1 MYKISSPTEFVDIF
15 PTLCDMTNLDM
26 PQNLDGISLKP
37 QIEGENNTSKIFAV
51 SQYPRRSKASGETM
65 GYSFRSER
73 YRYTV
78 WVKNKKSTEPISN
91 DDIYAEELYDY
102 KTDPNETENK
112 AGLENYQRIKTQ
124 FVKLANG
131 FFNSQILEKPKVVK
145 SNDIPEN
152 IMTNDKSNSWAD
164 KRSKII
170 GNYIAGEM
178 LMNKNQKEFIIDVLY
193 SKYARNNNLTANN
206 NLTDNQIETI
216 YKETFSV
223 IKDILLEK
231 FTKKQVDS
239 ILKYESEKLSTP
251 KEKNNISAISSPE
264 NESFLV
270 GSTLIHRE
278 LSSNYANLFL
288 KDFKYLTAMNAA
300 KQSNINPTKG
310 SWKWN
315 QIDNFAK
322 FSKDNNLLFRLHS
335 PIGPQCSKW
344 IKDDARTADELQ
356 ASLDEFLFRL
366 LDRYKDFDNIKW
378 IDVVNET
385 ILASGK
391 WLGSKPGNSKWEN
404 PWLDIGLDENGYPL
418 YIIRAFEL
426 ADKYAPNKKLV
437 YNQNGGMQ
445 IPMWE
450 KLKETVMYL
459 KSKGQR
465 VDGIGWQGHLMNN
478 NGLKQFVENLD
489 EELKKLS
496 DLIDWAHS
504 NKLEFHITELDYY
517 NDGENNIFN
526 SVKKQAEVYQKLM
539 DLLQEKSKNGLV
551 TVNFWSMGE
560 RISSRGKKGHYMSIY
575 DNDTIPTKTYEVVKK
590 FINFD

>member
-15 PTLCDMTNLDM
+15 PTLCDMTNLEM

-51 SQYPRRSKASGETM
+51 SQYPRRSSTSGETM

-102 KTDPNETENK
+102 NTDPNETENK

-131 FFNSQILEKPKVVK
+131 FFNSQILEKEIVVE

-152 IMTNDKSNSWAD
+152 IMTNDRSNSWAD

-178 LMNKNQKEFIIDVLY
+178 LMNKNQKEFIIDVFY
-193 SKYARNNNLTANN
+193 SKYARNNNLTADN
-206 NLTDNQIETI
+206 NLTDNQKESI
-216 YKETFSV
+216 YKETFSLT
-223 IKDILLEK
+223 KDILLEK

-251 KEKNNISAISSPE
+251 KEKNNVSAISSLQ
-264 NESFLV
+264 NEGFLV

-300 KQSNINPTKG
+300 KQANINPTNG
-310 SWKWN
+310 SWKWG
-315 QIDNFAK
+315 QIDNFVE
-322 FSKDNNLLFRLHS
+322 FSKNNNLLFRLHS

-366 LDRYKDFDNIKW
+366 LDRYKDFENINW

-418 YIIRAFEL
+418 YIIKAFEL

-445 IPMWE
+445 IPMWD
-450 KLKETVMYL
+450 KLKETVLYL
-459 KSKGQR
+459 KSKGYR

-478 NGLKQFVENLD
+478 QGLKQFVENLD

-504 NKLEFHITELDYY
+504 NNLEFHITELDYY
-517 NDGENNIFN
+517 NNGENNIFN
-526 SVKKQAEVYQKLM
+526 SVEKQAEVYQKLM
-539 DLLQEKSKNGLV
+539 KLSQEKSKNGLV

-560 RISSRGKKGHYMSIY
+560 RKSSRGLKGHYMSLY
-575 DNDTIPTKTYEVVKK
+575 DNDTIPTKTYQVVKN
-590 FINFD
+590 FINFN

>member
-37 QIEGENNTSKIFAV
+37 QIEGENTTSKIFAV
-51 SQYPRRSKASGETM
+51 SQYPRRSKNSGETM

-78 WVKNKKSTEPISN
+78 WVKNKKSTDPISN

-102 KTDPNETENK
+102 KTAPNETENK
-112 AGLENYQRIKTQ
+112 ASLENYQRIKTQ

-131 FFNSQILEKPKVVK
+131 FFNSQISEKPTVVK
-145 SNDIPEN
+145 SNVISQN
-152 IMTNDKSNSWAD
+152 IMTNDRSNSWAD

-193 SKYARNNNLTANN
+193 SKYARNNNLTADN
-206 NLTDNQIETI
+206 NLTDIQKELI
-216 YKETFSV
+216 YKETFSLT
-223 IKDILLEK
+223 KDILLEK

-251 KEKNNISAISSPE
+251 KENNISAISSLE

-278 LSSNYANLFL
+278 LTSNYANLFL

-366 LDRYKDFDNIKW
+366 LNRYKDFENIKW

-418 YIIRAFEL
+418 YIIKAFEL

-445 IPMWE
+445 IPMWD
-450 KLKETVMYL
+450 KLKETVLYL
-459 KSKGQR
+459 KSKGYR

-478 NGLKQFVENLD
+478 QGLKQFVENLD

-526 SVKKQAEVYQKLM
+526 SVEKQAEVYQKLM
-539 DLLQEKSKNGLV
+539 NLPQEKSKNGLV

-560 RISSRGKKGHYMSIY
+560 RKSSRGLKGHYMSLY
-575 DNDTIPTKTYEVVKK
+575 DNDTIPTKTYQVVKN
-590 FINFD
+590 FINFN